1 MKDAV
6 NHPVLERL
14 DAALHDR
21 VPSEPV
27 ALSGEWSSRSRRRYA
42 AERQLG
48 TGCGPFVD
56 VMDRRWQGALS
67 CPGSTAVMAF
77 LLTAD
82 TLYYVKAPE
91 MSLALPVDLSLHAY
105 ADDMPDRATFT
116 ARLAGAFLPGVP
128 VSIRSDVPEP
138 CTVPVEV
145 VRTGRVSC
153 VARAGSASVFVLLL
167 PRIAVE
173 VGRKRLWR
181 LRQEVASSLPSEI
194 CELLTRRRAG
204 SLRSAPG

>member
-1 MKDAV
+1 M

-27 ALSGEWSSRSRRRYA
+27 GFSGEWSNRSRRRYA
-42 AERQLG
+42 AGRQLG

-56 VMDRRWQGALS
+56 VVDRRWQGALS
-67 CPGSTAVMAF
+67 CPGPTGVMAF
-77 LLTAD
+77 LLAAD
-82 TLYYVKAPE
+82 HLYYAKAPE
-91 MSLALPVDLSLHAY
+91 ISPALPVDLSLHAY
-105 ADDMPDRATFT
+105 ADHMSDRATFT

-128 VSIRSDVPEP
+128 VSTRAEAPEP
-138 CTVPVEV
+138 WIAPAGA

-153 VARAGSASVFVLLL
+153 VARAGFASVFVLLL
-167 PRIAVE
+167 PRIALA

-181 LRQEVASSLPSEI
+181 LRQEVASSLPSDI

-204 SLRSAPG
+204 SLGSAPG